1 MSRTFWVRCK
11 NESDAILCQMKLL
24 VESRWEEKEV
34 EVKRLTD
41 EIKYK
46 CYIDIRGIYTTCG
59 SLTKLLELF

>member
-1 MSRTFWVRCK
+1 M
-11 NESDAILCQMKLL
+11 E
-24 VESRWEEKEV
+24 ESRWEEKEV